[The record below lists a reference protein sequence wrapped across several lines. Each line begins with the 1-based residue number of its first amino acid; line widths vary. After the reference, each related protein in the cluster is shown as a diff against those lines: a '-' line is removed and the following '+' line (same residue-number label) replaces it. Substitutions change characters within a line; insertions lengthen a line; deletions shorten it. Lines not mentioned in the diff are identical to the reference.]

1 MKNKSLKLILILLVL
16 SLLLA
21 ACGKKENET
30 AGTDPAPMQYI
41 GAEDLKAS
49 IEADSGDYIILDVRK
64 AEDYNASHIKGSY
77 GADQDAAKDGDDA
90 AGTANLKA
98 ALKEATGNETGNSG
112 DKYALVCYSGKVY
125 AQTATDLMI
134 KMGISADNIYTLEGG
149 IKAWNEGGDDYKGLL
164 E

>member
-1 MKNKSLKLILILLVL
+1 ME
-16 SLLLA
+16 
-21 ACGKKENET
+21 KKKKET
-30 AGTDPAPMQYI
+30 AGADSTPMQYI
-41 GAEDLKAS
+41 GAEVLKTS
-49 IEADSGDYIILDVRK
+49 IESGADDYIILDVRK
-64 AEDYNASHIKGSY
+64 AEDYSTSHIAGSY
-77 GADQDAAKDGDDA
+77 GADQDAAKDGDDKS
-90 AGTANLKA
+90 GTANLKA
-98 ALKEATGNETGNSG
+98 ALKEATGNETGNSD